1 MSLFSDQIAAFRA
14 FNRFHTRLV
23 GALDRH
29 ILESRYSLTESRI
42 LYEIAHE
49 RIATAADLARG
60 LRLDPAYLSR
70 ALRKLEQAGLIEKLS
85 VETDRRAAT
94 LRLTDEGRAAF
105 GGLDRAAEAQAAALL
120 EPLPVDERERLAK
133 AMATVMGALG
143 ETPAAPGAIVIRQ
156 NEPGDIGW
164 IIHRHGALYSKE
176 YGWDDSFEAMVAQ
189 IASAFLKSHDPRR
202 ERCWIAERDGDIIGS
217 VFVVDAGE
225 DIAKLRLLYV
235 EPRARDLGLGRRL
248 VDETLR
254 FARQAGYRE
263 MTLWTNDIL
272 TAARRIYEAAGFR
285 LVSREPH
292 RSFSKDLVG
301 ETWEKAL

>member
-1 MSLFSDQIAAFRA
+1 MR
-14 FNRFHTRLV
+14 
-23 GALDRH
+23 
-29 ILESRYSLTESRI
+29 
-42 LYEIAHE
+42 
-49 RIATAADLARG
+49 
-60 LRLDPAYLSR
+60 
-70 ALRKLEQAGLIEKLS
+70 
-85 VETDRRAAT
+85 
-94 LRLTDEGRAAF
+94 
-105 GGLDRAAEAQAAALL
+105 
-120 EPLPVDERERLAK
+120 
-133 AMATVMGALG
+133 
-143 ETPAAPGAIVIRQ
+143 
-156 NEPGDIGW
+156 
-164 IIHRHGALYSKE
+164 
-176 YGWDDSFEAMVAQ
+176 
-189 IASAFLKSHDPRR
+189 
-202 ERCWIAERDGDIIGS
+202 WIAERDGDIIGS

-235 EPRARDLGLGRRL
+235 EPRARGLGLGRRL